1 MQYFWLLSGLYMG
14 WSLGV
19 NDPSHIFGTAYII
32 NMLKWKTIATLL
44 CVFIV
49 IGAFLQGKAGLET
62 LGSLTKQTNLSAFIS
77 AFVAATTVLIMAG
90 KFSLPAS
97 TSQAMLGAIIG
108 IGVVNQGASYKLPH
122 IVPHMMASWI
132 LTPVGCILITF
143 IIYPLFAKIF
153 QKMGIATANGE
164 MDTTADAAHQKRYT
178 TILNAGV
185 ILAGCYGAYALGA
198 NNLANVTGVYYGEGN
213 LLGNGYAAVWL
224 GALSIC
230 LGVLT
235 YGRQITDKVMK
246 TVGKELVELTKFGSF
261 LAVISMAIVMQIYA
275 VIGIPVSSAMALVGG
290 TLAIGIFRKQINKT
304 SLRALRRTILG
315 WIFTPIMGFV
325 LSYVLYFVLKNFF
338 HFA

>member
-19 NDPSHIFGTAYII
+19 NDPSHIFGTAYIT
-32 NMLKWKTIATLL
+32 NMLKWKTIAILL
-44 CVFIV
+44 CVFIIV
-49 IGAFLQGKAGLET
+49 GALLQGKAGLEN
-62 LGSLTKQTNLSAFIS
+62 LGSLAKQTNLSAFIS

-108 IGVVNQGASYKLPH
+108 IAVVNDGSSFTMPPK
-122 IVPHMMASWI
+122 VWSMMLSWI
-132 LTPVGCILITF
+132 LTPGGCIILTF
-143 IIYPLFAKIF
+143 ILYPLFAKIF
-153 QKMGIATANGE
+153 NKMGIADKNGE
-164 MDTTADAAHQKRYT
+164 MNTEADRAHQKRYN
-178 TILNAGV
+178 TILNVGV
-185 ILAGCYGAYALGA
+185 ILAGCYGSYALGA
-198 NNLANVTGVYYGEGN
+198 NNLANVTGVYYGT
-213 LLGNGYAAVWL
+213 LLNANGAIWL

-235 YGRQITDKVMK
+235 YGKQITDKVMK

-275 VIGIPVSSAMALVGG
+275 VVGIPVSSAMALVGG
-290 TLAIGIFRKQINKT
+290 TLAIGIYRKQINRT
-304 SLRALRRTILG
+304 SIKALRRTILG

-325 LSYVLYFVLKNFF
+325 LSYGIYFVLKNFF
-338 HFA
+338 HFS

>member
-1 MQYFWLLSGLYMG
+1 MQYIWLLSGLYMG

-19 NDPSHIFGTAYII
+19 NDPSHIFGTAYIT

-198 NNLANVTGVYYGEGN
+198 NNLANVTGVYYGT
-213 LLGNGYAAVWL
+213 LLNANGAIWL

-275 VIGIPVSSAMALVGG
+275 VVGIPVSSAMALVGG
-290 TLAIGIFRKQINKT
+290 TLAIGIFRRQINKT
-304 SLRALRRTILG
+304 SLKALRKTILG

-325 LSYVLYFVLKNFF
+325 LSYVIYFVLKNFL

>member
-19 NDPSHIFGTAYII
+19 NDPSHIFGTAYITK
-32 NMLKWKTIATLL
+32 MLKWKTIATLL
-44 CVFIV
+44 CVFIIV
-49 IGAFLQGKAGLET
+49 GALLQGKAGLET
-62 LGSLTKQTNLSAFIS
+62 LGSLSKQTNLSAFIS

-108 IGVVNQGASYKLPH
+108 IGVVNMGSSYKLPH

-132 LTPVGCILITF
+132 LTPVGCIIITF

-153 QKMGIATANGE
+153 QKMGIATADGE
-164 MDTTADAAHQKRYT
+164 MDTTADAAHQKRYN

-198 NNLANVTGVYYGEGN
+198 NNLANVTGVYYGT
-213 LLGNGYAAVWL
+213 LLDANGAIWL

-230 LGVLT
+230 VGVLT
-235 YGRQITDKVMK
+235 YGKHITDKVMK

-290 TLAIGIFRKQINKT
+290 TLAIGIFRRQINKT

-325 LSYVLYFVLKNFF
+325 LSYVIYFVLKNFL

>member
-1 MQYFWLLSGLYMG
+1 
-14 WSLGV
+14 
-19 NDPSHIFGTAYII
+19 
-32 NMLKWKTIATLL
+32 
-44 CVFIV
+44 
-49 IGAFLQGKAGLET
+49 
-62 LGSLTKQTNLSAFIS
+62 
-77 AFVAATTVLIMAG
+77 
-90 KFSLPAS
+90 
-97 TSQAMLGAIIG
+97 
-108 IGVVNQGASYKLPH
+108 
-122 IVPHMMASWI
+122 SWV
-132 LTPVGCILITF
+132 LTPVGCIIITF
-143 IIYPLFAKIF
+143 IIYPIFAKIF
-153 QKMGIATANGE
+153 NKMGIATPDGE
-164 MDTTADAAHQKRYT
+164 MDTTADAAHQKRYN

-185 ILAGCYGAYALGA
+185 VLAGCYGAYALGA
-198 NNLANVTGVYYGEGN
+198 NNLANVTGVYYGT
-213 LLGNGYAAVWL
+213 LLNANGAIWL

-230 LGVLT
+230 AGVLT

-325 LSYVLYFVLKNFF
+325 LSYVIYFVLKNFL

>member
-19 NDPSHIFGTAYII
+19 NDPSHIFGTAYIT

-44 CVFIV
+44 CVFII
-49 IGAFLQGKAGLET
+49 IGALLQGKAGLET
-62 LGSLTKQTNLSAFIS
+62 LGSLSKQTNLSAFIS

-132 LTPVGCILITF
+132 LTPVGCIIITF

-153 QKMGIATANGE
+153 QKMGIATADGE
-164 MDTTADAAHQKRYT
+164 MDKNADEAHQKRYT

-198 NNLANVTGVYYGEGN
+198 NNLANVTGVYYGT
-213 LLGNGYAAVWL
+213 LLNANGAIWL

-230 LGVLT
+230 VGVLT

-304 SLRALRRTILG
+304 SLRALKRTILG

-325 LSYVLYFVLKNFF
+325 LSYVIYFVLKNFL

>member
-19 NDPSHIFGTAYII
+19 NDPSHIFGTAYITK
-32 NMLKWKTIATLL
+32 MLKWKTIATLL
-44 CVFIV
+44 CVFIIV
-49 IGAFLQGKAGLET
+49 GALLQGKAGLET
-62 LGSLTKQTNLSAFIS
+62 LGSLSKQTNLSAFIS

-108 IGVVNQGASYKLPH
+108 IGVVNMGSSYKLPH

-132 LTPVGCILITF
+132 LTPVGCIIITF

-153 QKMGIATANGE
+153 QKMGIATADGE
-164 MDTTADAAHQKRYT
+164 MDTTADAAHQKRYN

-198 NNLANVTGVYYGEGN
+198 NNLANVTGVYYGT
-213 LLGNGYAAVWL
+213 LLDANGAIWL

-230 LGVLT
+230 IGVLT
-235 YGRQITDKVMK
+235 YGKQITDKVMK

-290 TLAIGIFRKQINKT
+290 TLAIGIFRRQINKT

-325 LSYVLYFVLKNFF
+325 LSYVIYFVLKNFL

>member
-19 NDPSHIFGTAYII
+19 NDPSHIFGTAYIT

-44 CVFIV
+44 CVFII
-49 IGAFLQGKAGLET
+49 IGALLQGKAGLET
-62 LGSLTKQTNLSAFIS
+62 LGSLSKQTNLSAFIS

-108 IGVVNQGASYKLPH
+108 IGVVNLGSSYKLPH

-132 LTPVGCILITF
+132 LTPVGCIIITF

-153 QKMGIATANGE
+153 NKMGIATPDGE
-164 MDTTADAAHQKRYT
+164 MDTKADAAHQKRYN

-198 NNLANVTGVYYGEGN
+198 NNLANVTGVYYGT
-213 LLGNGYAAVWL
+213 L
-224 GALSIC
+224 C

-275 VIGIPVSSAMALVGG
+275 VVGIPVSSAMALVGG
-290 TLAIGIFRKQINKT
+290 TLAIGIFRRQINKT

-325 LSYVLYFVLKNFF
+325 LSYVIYFVLKNFL

>member
-19 NDPSHIFGTAYII
+19 NDPSHIFGTAYITK
-32 NMLKWKTIATLL
+32 MLKWKTIATLL
-44 CVFIV
+44 CVFIIV
-49 IGAFLQGKAGLET
+49 GALLQGKAGLET
-62 LGSLTKQTNLSAFIS
+62 LGSLSKQTNLSAFIS

-108 IGVVNQGASYKLPH
+108 IGVVNMGSSYKLPH

-132 LTPVGCILITF
+132 LTPVGCIIITF

-153 QKMGIATANGE
+153 QKMGIATADGE
-164 MDTTADAAHQKRYT
+164 MDTTADAAHQKRYN

-198 NNLANVTGVYYGEGN
+198 NNLANVTGVYYGT
-213 LLGNGYAAVWL
+213 LLDANGAIWL

-235 YGRQITDKVMK
+235 YGKQITDKVMK

-275 VIGIPVSSAMALVGG
+275 VVGIPVSSAMALVGG
-290 TLAIGIFRKQINKT
+290 TLAIGIYRRQINKT
-304 SLRALRRTILG
+304 SIRALRRTILG

-325 LSYVLYFVLKNFF
+325 LSYVIWFVLKNFL

>member
-19 NDPSHIFGTAYII
+19 NDPSHIFGTAYIT

-44 CVFIV
+44 CVFIIV
-49 IGAFLQGKAGLET
+49 GALLQGKAGLET
-62 LGSLTKQTNLSAFIS
+62 LGSLSKQTNLSAFIS

-132 LTPVGCILITF
+132 LTPVGCIIITF

-153 QKMGIATANGE
+153 NKMGIATPDGE

-198 NNLANVTGVYYGEGN
+198 NNLANVTGVYYGT
-213 LLGNGYAAVWL
+213 LLNANGAIWL

-261 LAVISMAIVMQIYA
+261 LAVISMYQ
-275 VIGIPVSSAMALVGG
+275 
-290 TLAIGIFRKQINKT
+290 
-304 SLRALRRTILG
+304 
-315 WIFTPIMGFV
+315 V
-325 LSYVLYFVLKNFF
+325 LP
-338 HFA
+338 

>member
-19 NDPSHIFGTAYII
+19 NDPSHIFGTAYIT

-44 CVFIV
+44 CVFII
-49 IGAFLQGKAGLET
+49 IGALLQGKAGLET

-108 IGVVNQGASYKLPH
+108 IGVVNQGASYQMPH

-132 LTPVGCILITF
+132 LTPVGCIIITF
-143 IIYPLFAKIF
+143 IIYPIFAKIF
-153 QKMGIATANGE
+153 QKMGIATADGE
-164 MDTTADAAHQKRYT
+164 MDTKADAAHQKRYN

-198 NNLANVTGVYYGEGN
+198 NNLANVTGVYYGT
-213 LLGNGYAAVWL
+213 LLSANGAIWL

-230 LGVLT
+230 CGVLT

-290 TLAIGIFRKQINKT
+290 TLAIGIFRRQINKT

-325 LSYVLYFVLKNFF
+325 LSYVIYFVLKNFF

>member
-1 MQYFWLLSGLYMG
+1 MAIKERMSGNEAIAFAMKQI
-14 WSLGV
+14 
-19 NDPSHIFGTAYII
+19 DPDVMPAFPITPSTELPQMVSNYI
-32 NMLKWKTIATLL
+32 
-44 CVFIV
+44 
-49 IGAFLQGKAGLET
+49 
-62 LGSLTKQTNLSAFIS
+62 
-77 AFVAATTVLIMAG
+77 
-90 KFSLPAS
+90 
-97 TSQAMLGAIIG
+97 
-108 IGVVNQGASYKLPH
+108 
-122 IVPHMMASWI
+122 
-132 LTPVGCILITF
+132 
-143 IIYPLFAKIF
+143 
-153 QKMGIATANGE
+153 ANGE

-275 VIGIPVSSAMALVGG
+275 VVGIPVSSAMALVGG
-290 TLAIGIFRKQINKT
+290 TLAIGIFRRQINKT
-304 SLRALRRTILG
+304 SLKALRKTILG

-325 LSYVLYFVLKNFF
+325 LSYVIYFVLKNFL

>member
-1 MQYFWLLSGLYMG
+1 
-14 WSLGV
+14 
-19 NDPSHIFGTAYII
+19 
-32 NMLKWKTIATLL
+32 MLKWKTIATLL

>member
-19 NDPSHIFGTAYII
+19 NDPSHIFGTAYIT

-325 LSYVLYFVLKNFF
+325 LSYVIYFVLKNFF

>member
-1 MQYFWLLSGLYMG
+1 MLSYLWLISGLYMG

-19 NDPSHIFGTAYII
+19 NDPSHIFGTAYITK
-32 NMLKWKTIATLL
+32 MLKWKTIATLL
-44 CVFIV
+44 CVFII
-49 IGAFLQGKAGLET
+49 IGALLQGKAGLET
-62 LGSLTKQTNLSAFIS
+62 LGSLSKQTNLSAFIS

-108 IGVVNQGASYKLPH
+108 IGVVNQGTSYQLPH

-153 QKMGIATANGE
+153 NMMGIADKNGE

-178 TILNAGV
+178 TILNTGV

-198 NNLANVTGVYYGEGN
+198 NNLANVTGVYYGT
-213 LLGNGYAAVWL
+213 LLNATGAIWL

-235 YGRQITDKVMK
+235 YGKQITDKVMK

-290 TLAIGIFRKQINKT
+290 TLAIGIFRRQLNRKSFK
-304 SLRALRRTILG
+304 ALRNTILG

-325 LSYVLYFVLKNFF
+325 LSFVIYFVLKNFF

>member
-19 NDPSHIFGTAYII
+19 NDPSHIFGTAYIT

-44 CVFIV
+44 CVFIIV
-49 IGAFLQGKAGLET
+49 GALLQGKAGLET
-62 LGSLTKQTNLSAFIS
+62 LGSLSKQTNLSAFIS

-132 LTPVGCILITF
+132 LTPVGCIIITF

-153 QKMGIATANGE
+153 NKMGIATPDGE

-198 NNLANVTGVYYGEGN
+198 NNLANVTGVYYGT
-213 LLGNGYAAVWL
+213 LLNANGAIWL

-246 TVGKELVELTKFGSF
+246 TD
-261 LAVISMAIVMQIYA
+261 Y
-275 VIGIPVSSAMALVGG
+275 
-290 TLAIGIFRKQINKT
+290 R
-304 SLRALRRTILG
+304 
-315 WIFTPIMGFV
+315 
-325 LSYVLYFVLKNFF
+325 
-338 HFA
+338 

>member
-19 NDPSHIFGTAYII
+19 NDPSHIFGTAYIT

-44 CVFIV
+44 CVFII
-49 IGAFLQGKAGLET
+49 IGALLQGKAGLET
-62 LGSLTKQTNLSAFIS
+62 LGSLSKQTNLSAFIS

-108 IGVVNQGASYKLPH
+108 IGVVNAGASYKLPH

-132 LTPVGCILITF
+132 LTPVGCIVITF

-153 QKMGIATANGE
+153 QKMGIATADGE
-164 MDTTADAAHQKRYT
+164 MDTTADAAHQKRYN

-198 NNLANVTGVYYGEGN
+198 NNLANVTGVYYGT
-213 LLGNGYAAVWL
+213 LLNANGAIWL

-230 LGVLT
+230 VGVLT
-235 YGRQITDKVMK
+235 YGKQITDKVMK

-325 LSYVLYFVLKNFF
+325 LSYVIYFVLKNFF

>member
-19 NDPSHIFGTAYII
+19 NDPSHIFGTAYIT

-44 CVFIV
+44 CVFII
-49 IGAFLQGKAGLET
+49 IGALLQGKAGLET
-62 LGSLTKQTNLSAFIS
+62 LGSLSKQTNLSAFIS

-108 IGVVNQGASYKLPH
+108 IGVVNLGSSYKLPH

-132 LTPVGCILITF
+132 LTPVGCIIITF

-153 QKMGIATANGE
+153 NKMGIATPDGE
-164 MDTTADAAHQKRYT
+164 MDTKADAAHQKRYN

-198 NNLANVTGVYYGEGN
+198 NNLANVTGVYYGT
-213 LLGNGYAAVWL
+213 LLDANGAIWL

-275 VIGIPVSSAMALVGG
+275 VVGIPVSSAMALVGG
-290 TLAIGIFRKQINKT
+290 TLAIGIYRRQINKT
-304 SLRALRRTILG
+304 SIRALRRTILG

-325 LSYVLYFVLKNFF
+325 LSYVIYFVLKNFL

>member
-19 NDPSHIFGTAYII
+19 NDPSHIFGTAYIT

-44 CVFIV
+44 CVFIIV
-49 IGAFLQGKAGLET
+49 GALLQGKAGLET
-62 LGSLTKQTNLSAFIS
+62 LGSLSKQTNLSAFIS

-132 LTPVGCILITF
+132 LTPVGCIIITF

-153 QKMGIATANGE
+153 QKMGIATADGE
-164 MDTTADAAHQKRYT
+164 MDKNADAAHQKRYT

-198 NNLANVTGVYYGEGN
+198 NNLANVTGVYYGT
-213 LLGNGYAAVWL
+213 LLDANGAIWL

-230 LGVLT
+230 VGVLT

-325 LSYVLYFVLKNFF
+325 LSYVIYFVLKNFF

>member
-19 NDPSHIFGTAYII
+19 NDPSHIFGTAYIT

-325 LSYVLYFVLKNFF
+325 LSYIIYFVLKNFF

>member
-19 NDPSHIFGTAYII
+19 NDPSHIFGTAYITK
-32 NMLKWKTIATLL
+32 MLKWKTIATLL
-44 CVFIV
+44 CVFIIV
-49 IGAFLQGKAGLET
+49 GALLQGKAGLET
-62 LGSLTKQTNLSAFIS
+62 LGSLSKQTNLSAFIS
-77 AFVAATTVLIMAG
+77 AFVAETTVLIMAG

-108 IGVVNQGASYKLPH
+108 IGVVNMGSSYKLPH

-132 LTPVGCILITF
+132 LTPVGCIIITF

-153 QKMGIATANGE
+153 QKMGIATADGE
-164 MDTTADAAHQKRYT
+164 MDTTADAAHQKRYN

-198 NNLANVTGVYYGEGN
+198 NNLANVTGVYYGT
-213 LLGNGYAAVWL
+213 LLDANGAIWL

-230 LGVLT
+230 IGVLT
-235 YGRQITDKVMK
+235 YGKQITDKVMK

-290 TLAIGIFRKQINKT
+290 TLAIGIFRRQINKT

-325 LSYVLYFVLKNFF
+325 LSYVIYFVLKNFL

>member
-1 MQYFWLLSGLYMG
+1 MG

-19 NDPSHIFGTAYII
+19 NDPSHIFGTAYIT

-44 CVFIV
+44 CVFII
-49 IGAFLQGKAGLET
+49 IGALLQGKAGLET

-108 IGVVNQGASYKLPH
+108 IGVVNQGASYQMPH

-132 LTPVGCILITF
+132 LTPVGCIIITF
-143 IIYPLFAKIF
+143 IIYPIFAKVF
-153 QKMGIATANGE
+153 NMMGIATPNGE
-164 MDTTADAAHQKRYT
+164 MDTKADAAHQKRYN

-198 NNLANVTGVYYGEGN
+198 NNLANVTGVYYGT
-213 LLGNGYAAVWL
+213 LLSANGAIWL

-230 LGVLT
+230 CGVLT

-290 TLAIGIFRKQINKT
+290 TLAIGIFRRQINKT

-325 LSYVLYFVLKNFF
+325 LSYAIYFVLKNFF

>member
-1 MQYFWLLSGLYMG
+1 
-14 WSLGV
+14 
-19 NDPSHIFGTAYII
+19 
-32 NMLKWKTIATLL
+32 MLKWKTIATLL
-44 CVFIV
+44 CVFII
-49 IGAFLQGKAGLET
+49 IGALLQGKAGLET
-62 LGSLTKQTNLSAFIS
+62 LGSLSKQTNLSAFIS

-108 IGVVNQGASYKLPH
+108 IGVVNLGSSYKLPH

-132 LTPVGCILITF
+132 LTPVGCIIITF

-153 QKMGIATANGE
+153 NKMGIATPDGE
-164 MDTTADAAHQKRYT
+164 MDTKADAAHQKRYN

-198 NNLANVTGVYYGEGN
+198 NNLANVTGVYYGT
-213 LLGNGYAAVWL
+213 LLNANGAIWL

-275 VIGIPVSSAMALVGG
+275 VVGIPVSSAMALVGG
-290 TLAIGIFRKQINKT
+290 TLAIGIFRRQINKT

-325 LSYVLYFVLKNFF
+325 LSYVIYFVLKNFL

>member
-1 MQYFWLLSGLYMG
+1 MQYIWLLSGLYMG

-19 NDPSHIFGTAYII
+19 NDPSHIFGTAYIT

-290 TLAIGIFRKQINKT
+290 TLAIGIFRRQINKT

-325 LSYVLYFVLKNFF
+325 LSYVIYFVLKNFL

>member
-19 NDPSHIFGTAYII
+19 NDPSHIFGTAYITK
-32 NMLKWKTIATLL
+32 MLKWKTIATLL
-44 CVFIV
+44 CVFIIV
-49 IGAFLQGKAGLET
+49 GALLQGKAGLET
-62 LGSLTKQTNLSAFIS
+62 LGSLSKQTNLSAFIS

-108 IGVVNQGASYKLPH
+108 IGVVNMGSSYKLPH

-132 LTPVGCILITF
+132 LTPVGCIIITF

-153 QKMGIATANGE
+153 QKMGIATADGE
-164 MDTTADAAHQKRYT
+164 MDTTADAAHQKRYN

-198 NNLANVTGVYYGEGN
+198 NNLANVTGVYYGT
-213 LLGNGYAAVWL
+213 LLDANGAIWL

-235 YGRQITDKVMK
+235 YGKQITDKVMK

-290 TLAIGIFRKQINKT
+290 TLAIGIFRRQINKT

-325 LSYVLYFVLKNFF
+325 LSYVIYFVLKNFL

>member
-1 MQYFWLLSGLYMG
+1 
-14 WSLGV
+14 
-19 NDPSHIFGTAYII
+19 
-32 NMLKWKTIATLL
+32 MLKWKTIATLL

-325 LSYVLYFVLKNFF
+325 LSYVIYFVLKNFF

>member
-1 MQYFWLLSGLYMG
+1 
-14 WSLGV
+14 
-19 NDPSHIFGTAYII
+19 
-32 NMLKWKTIATLL
+32 
-44 CVFIV
+44 
-49 IGAFLQGKAGLET
+49 
-62 LGSLTKQTNLSAFIS
+62 
-77 AFVAATTVLIMAG
+77 MAG

-108 IGVVNQGASYKLPH
+108 IGVVNLGSSYKLPH

-132 LTPVGCILITF
+132 LTPVGCIIITF

-153 QKMGIATANGE
+153 NKMGIATPDGE
-164 MDTTADAAHQKRYT
+164 MDTKADAAHQKRYN

-198 NNLANVTGVYYGEGN
+198 NNLANVTGVYYGT
-213 LLGNGYAAVWL
+213 LLNANGAIWL

-275 VIGIPVSSAMALVGG
+275 VVGIPVSSAMALVGG
-290 TLAIGIFRKQINKT
+290 TLAIGIFRRQINKT

-325 LSYVLYFVLKNFF
+325 LSYVIYFVLKNFL

>member
-1 MQYFWLLSGLYMG
+1 MG

-19 NDPSHIFGTAYII
+19 NDPSHIFGTAYIT

-44 CVFIV
+44 CVFII
-49 IGAFLQGKAGLET
+49 IGALLQGKAGLET

-108 IGVVNQGASYKLPH
+108 IGVVNQGASYQMPH
-122 IVPHMMASWI
+122 IVPHMMASWV
-132 LTPVGCILITF
+132 LTPVGCIIITF
-143 IIYPLFAKIF
+143 IIYPIFAKVF
-153 QKMGIATANGE
+153 NMMGISTPNGE

-198 NNLANVTGVYYGEGN
+198 NNLANVTGVYYGT
-213 LLGNGYAAVWL
+213 LLSANGAIWL

-230 LGVLT
+230 CGVLT
-235 YGRQITDKVMK
+235 YGRKITDKVMK

-290 TLAIGIFRKQINKT
+290 TLAIGIFRRQINKT

-325 LSYVLYFVLKNFF
+325 LSYAIYFVLKNFF

>member
-19 NDPSHIFGTAYII
+19 NDPSHIFGTAYITK
-32 NMLKWKTIATLL
+32 MLKWKTIATLH
-44 CVFIV
+44 CVFII
-49 IGAFLQGKAGLET
+49 IGALLQGKAGLET
-62 LGSLTKQTNLSAFIS
+62 LGSLSKQTNLSAFIS

-108 IGVVNQGASYKLPH
+108 IGVVNLGSSYKLPH

-132 LTPVGCILITF
+132 LTPVGCIIITF

-153 QKMGIATANGE
+153 NKMGIATPDGE
-164 MDTTADAAHQKRYT
+164 MDTKADSAHQKRYT

-198 NNLANVTGVYYGEGN
+198 NNLANVTGVYYGT
-213 LLGNGYAAVWL
+213 LLNANGAIWL

-275 VIGIPVSSAMALVGG
+275 VVGIPVSSAMALVGG
-290 TLAIGIFRKQINKT
+290 TLAIGIFRRQINKT
-304 SLRALRRTILG
+304 SLKALRKTILG

-325 LSYVLYFVLKNFF
+325 LSYVIYFVLKNFL

>member
-19 NDPSHIFGTAYII
+19 NDPSHIFGTAYITK
-32 NMLKWKTIATLL
+32 MLKWKTIATLL
-44 CVFIV
+44 CVFII
-49 IGAFLQGKAGLET
+49 IGALLQGKAGLET
-62 LGSLTKQTNLSAFIS
+62 LGSLSKQTNLSAFIS

-108 IGVVNQGASYKLPH
+108 IGVVNLGSSYKLPH
-122 IVPHMMASWI
+122 IVPHMMASWL
-132 LTPVGCILITF
+132 LTPVGCIIITF

-153 QKMGIATANGE
+153 NKMGIATPDGE
-164 MDTTADAAHQKRYT
+164 MDTNADEAHQKRYT

-198 NNLANVTGVYYGEGN
+198 NNLANVTGVYYGT
-213 LLGNGYAAVWL
+213 LLNANGAIWL

-230 LGVLT
+230 CGVLT

-304 SLRALRRTILG
+304 SLRALKRTILG

-325 LSYVLYFVLKNFF
+325 LSYVIYFVLKNFL
-338 HFA
+338 HFE

>member
-19 NDPSHIFGTAYII
+19 NDPSHIFGTAYIT

-198 NNLANVTGVYYGEGN
+198 NNLANVTGVYYGT
-213 LLGNGYAAVWL
+213 LLNANGAIWL

-275 VIGIPVSSAMALVGG
+275 VIGIPVSSAMDLVGG

-325 LSYVLYFVLKNFF
+325 LSYVIYFVLKNFF